1 MRLTSLPAPPPSF
14 LLDAFFLCARG
25 LVLGAAASLGGGG
38 GGAESSEVSLLTFES
53 STDVVSWLLAAT
65 KSRADLLGTGAKL
78 GAGAGATLT
87 GTDAARA
94 KLPGASSAGSGGGLG
109 ASSVVFLTPGSGGG
123 RDGGFEADGLAR
135 TFQSGGSERP
145 LRLPN
150 IDGLALTNGGA
161 SPSAPP
167 MLSERFGRTAAST
180 PGLRRD
186 DAALVTAAAFDTDVA
201 ACTVAESDA
210 AALGVRT
217 VCE

>member
-1 MRLTSLPAPPPSF
+1 
-14 LLDAFFLCARG
+14 
-25 LVLGAAASLGGGG
+25 
-38 GGAESSEVSLLTFES
+38 
-53 STDVVSWLLAAT
+53 
-65 KSRADLLGTGAKL
+65 
-78 GAGAGATLT
+78 
-87 GTDAARA
+87 
-94 KLPGASSAGSGGGLG
+94 
-109 ASSVVFLTPGSGGG
+109 
-123 RDGGFEADGLAR
+123 
-135 TFQSGGSERP
+135 
-145 LRLPN
+145 LRLPNN